1 MPATSYFDAS
11 KAGPALSDLFDD
23 GHRAWG
29 RFWTSDKDGLQLQGR
44 IIQIDTQYKK
54 VSREN
59 APFVDAMPIRP
70 MSTN

>member
-1 MPATSYFDAS
+1 VPATSYFDAS

-29 RFWTSDKDGLQLQGR
+29 RFWTSDKDGTQGR
-44 IIQIDTQYKK
+44 IIQIDTKDKK

-59 APFVDAMPIRP
+59 TPFVNALPVRP
-70 MSTN
+70 MATN